1 MIPEAKELISC
12 CRMREGVTLRKLA
25 SMTGFASDQIA
36 RWEKGVN
43 EPRFEFVLW
52 VLDALGYELVLKRK
66 DEGRQ

>member
-1 MIPEAKELISC
+1 
-12 CRMREGVTLRKLA
+12 
-25 SMTGFASDQIA
+25 MTGFASDQIA

-52 VLDALGYELVLKRK
+52 VLDALGYELELKRK